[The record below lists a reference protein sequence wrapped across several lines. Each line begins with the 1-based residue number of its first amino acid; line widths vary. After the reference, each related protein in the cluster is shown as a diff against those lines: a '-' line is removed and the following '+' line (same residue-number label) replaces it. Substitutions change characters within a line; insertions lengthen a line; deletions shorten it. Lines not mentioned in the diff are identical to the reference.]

1 MVRLDRVACI
11 EGSGCAIDSG
21 AKWRLEQ
28 MKHPERNQAEKP
40 QAQVQNDNGNFGDG
54 ENKLE

>member
-1 MVRLDRVACI
+1 
-11 EGSGCAIDSG
+11 
-21 AKWRLEQ
+21 

-54 ENKLE
+54 ENKLEWKDGK